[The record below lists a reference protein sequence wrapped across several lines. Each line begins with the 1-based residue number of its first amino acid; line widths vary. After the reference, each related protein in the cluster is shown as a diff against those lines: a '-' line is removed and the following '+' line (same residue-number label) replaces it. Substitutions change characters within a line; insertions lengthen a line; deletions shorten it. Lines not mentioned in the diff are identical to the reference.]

1 MECRRSD
8 RAGGGCEGDTRKTR
22 TEVEAKSTAIFGTTF
37 LDNGSCQGVESGAR
51 LLLLMMMVR

>member
-1 MECRRSD
+1 M
-8 RAGGGCEGDTRKTR
+8 TQKIR